1 MNDQNERNALLAMM
15 GTVFG
20 EMKKIDQHIVGS
32 SPQLRPK
39 SDEVKTMF
47 EGVLRN
53 PTPLQTAPSVV
64 HQPVQEF
71 KIEPVVDQP
80 QFTTLP
86 PNTINLPHI
95 IQPPRESKSIQIVDN
110 TDLVSTLK
118 GIENNLGRLVDL
130 FTQYEV
136 KIKKISNRKVP
147 RVNIESER
155 PVYPES
161 GEGQD
166 NIDSKLG
173 GQHADPV
180 QRSKPY
186 E

>member
-1 MNDQNERNALLAMM
+1 MSDQNERNTLLAMM

-53 PTPLQTAPSVV
+53 PVPPQPAPSFVS
-64 HQPVQEF
+64 QPVQGIT
-71 KIEPVVDQP
+71 IEPVVDQP
-80 QFTTLP
+80 LIDVANSVTLP
-86 PNTINLPHI
+86 YV
-95 IQPPRESKSIQIVDN
+95 IQEEKQKESVSLVDSN
-110 TDLVSTLK
+110 ELVSTLK

-155 PVYPES
+155 SVHLES

-166 NIDSKLG
+166 NDDSKFD